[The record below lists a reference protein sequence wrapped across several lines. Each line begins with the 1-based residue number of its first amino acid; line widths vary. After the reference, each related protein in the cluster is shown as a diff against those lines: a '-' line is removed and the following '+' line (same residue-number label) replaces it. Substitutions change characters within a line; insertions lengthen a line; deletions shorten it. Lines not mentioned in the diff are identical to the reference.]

1 MPSTGWPVAAP
12 RSSGTGNCRWRRR
25 RDGTSRPIL
34 ESAPPPTLTHQHR
47 RAPCPT
53 THDKAP
59 KRRRTPILVGVAA
72 VGSLIVA
79 PQVLPASAEPV
90 VVSAR
95 SSTLTAALA
104 PTPPAGESWIQ
115 GVLTDQAG
123 NKLNNVN
130 VEAWPMDPTAS
141 VPVASNLSYA
151 GAPADGRHQSG
162 VFRLAVPGGTPY
174 RITFST
180 IGGSEDGDKFRKQA
194 YGGGLAIMTRVPTAG
209 RPTRVAAVMAASG
222 RVVDLGKT
230 QLVRQGTVASKTT
243 GRLGTKKVSAGQRA
257 KLSVRVTSRF
267 VTNVTGKVLVKVA
280 GKSITTRLGS
290 ASHGKAT
297 IQLPK
302 LKKPLPGHREVRRH
316 QHSCVVEGR
325 PGATQREVKGPA

>member
-1 MPSTGWPVAAP
+1 MSHH
-12 RSSGTGNCRWRRR
+12 N
-25 RDGTSRPIL
+25 
-34 ESAPPPTLTHQHR
+34 
-47 RAPCPT
+47 
-53 THDKAP
+53 DKAP

-95 SSTLTAALA
+95 SSTPTAALA

-115 GVLTDQAG
+115 GGPDRPGRQQAEQRERG
-123 NKLNNVN
+123 
-130 VEAWPMDPTAS
+130 S
-141 VPVASNLSYA
+141 VADGSDRQRAGRFQPGYA

-209 RPTRVAAVMAASG
+209 RPTRVAAVMHAASG

-302 LKKPLPGHREVRRH
+302 LKKGRYLEV
-316 QHSCVVEGR
+316 SSVPTWSGR
-325 PGATQREVKGPA
+325 TTLGISAESRNSTSPSS